1 MVASLPA
8 GGSLRPTVIDL
19 ERALAS
25 LDRRFGG
32 SAWSRIRQNEE
43 APSVKEAAKP
53 IWQAFFCDG
62 IRR

>member
-1 MVASLPA
+1 
-8 GGSLRPTVIDL
+8 VIDL

-32 SAWSRIRQNEE
+32 LAWSRIRQNEE
-43 APSVKEAAKP
+43 APSVKEADKP
-53 IWQAFFCDG
+53 IRQAFFCDG